1 MEFMASG
8 EVDRERG
15 RMGAAERRLEGVR
28 KLLAEAHARGKK
40 PALLSLSANV
50 SRLGRNM
57 SRTAVA
63 LSRASRRRHP

>member
-1 MEFMASG
+1 
-8 EVDRERG
+8 
-15 RMGAAERRLEGVR
+15 MGAAERRLEGVR
-28 KLLAEAHARGKK
+28 KLMVEAHARSKK

-63 LSRASRRRHP
+63 LGCDPK